1 MSELAP
7 QHPDDAT
14 AAALGHVEQLLCD
27 MHDAQRRAN
36 RPAQLHPITFEG
48 AAKKYIR
55 RSEHPP
61 AARSIGI
68 VNPVELSIYV
78 GLSGER
84 AAPNSRAFVVPPKSA
99 MVVPVAVDKF
109 DVGVDPAVLG
119 EESATIFLLRFETVQ
134 PFFLGSM

>member
-1 MSELAP
+1 MNDRLP
-7 QHPDDAT
+7 QHPDDPT
-14 AAALGHVEQLLCD
+14 AAKLARIEQLLAD
-27 MHDAQRRAN
+27 MRAEQCRGN
-36 RPAQLHPITFEG
+36 APAQLHAITFEG

-61 AARSIGI
+61 AALSIGI

-109 DVGVDPAVLG
+109 ELGVDPTVLG
-119 EESATIFLLRFETVQ
+119 EESATIFLLRFDTVQ